1 MRCWPSVKQLF
12 GDWTVAAGNTAMSLS
27 NVGQAGVIIRMSLRN
42 CVQKLLS
49 VLGGRNAIG
58 TWIGLALS
66 VLNAGHGLLRSR
78 RTVKA
83 RWDA

>member
-1 MRCWPSVKQLF
+1 M
-12 GDWTVAAGNTAMSLS
+12 AAGNTAMSLS
-27 NVGQAGVIIRMSLRN
+27 NLGQAGVIKQMSLRK
-42 CVQKLLS
+42 CLQKLLF
-49 VLGGRNAIG
+49 VLAGRNATG

-66 VLNAGHGLLRSR
+66 VHNAGHGLLRSR